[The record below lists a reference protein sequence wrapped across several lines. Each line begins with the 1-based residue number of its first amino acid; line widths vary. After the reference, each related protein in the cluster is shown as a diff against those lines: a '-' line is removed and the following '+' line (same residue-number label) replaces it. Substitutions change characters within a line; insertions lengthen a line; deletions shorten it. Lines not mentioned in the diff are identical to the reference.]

1 MTEFE
6 KVLGIFCL
14 AVVPSGWI
22 GFTAVYSHSMFVILG
37 VSFILFSPAIVLA
50 IEFIL
55 VHRQHR
61 GHPLHPTHAA
71 MLVRVWF
78 DETLIA
84 LRVFLW
90 EQAFR
95 ARSEPDNFPTVS
107 GKRPVLLIHGYMCNR
122 GFWNSWMRRLRY
134 GGVPYCAVT
143 LEPAFGS
150 IDDGIDALELAV
162 REVTLATGLAPLILA
177 HSMGGLKVRAW
188 MRKYPTEARAHHV
201 VTIASPHKGTWL
213 ARYGISRNAR
223 QVRIGSTWL
232 EDLSRSEPRSRY
244 RRFTCFYGHCDNV
257 VFPMERATLPGAD
270 NRHLEAAAHIQM
282 ALRDEVFQEV
292 MRLLDMQHVYG

>member
-1 MTEFE
+1 
-6 KVLGIFCL
+6 
-14 AVVPSGWI
+14 
-22 GFTAVYSHSMFVILG
+22 MFVILG
-37 VSFILFSPAIVLA
+37 AAFVLFSPSIVLA

-55 VHRQHR
+55 MHRQHR
-61 GHPLHPTHAA
+61 GHPVHPTRAT
-71 MLVRVWF
+71 MLMRVWF
-78 DETLIA
+78 AETLIA

-95 ARSEPDNFPTVS
+95 SRSEPDNFWALP

-162 REVTLATGLAPLILA
+162 REVMLATGLAPLIVA
-177 HSMGGLKVRAW
+177 HSMGGLTVRAW
-188 MRKYPTEARAHHV
+188 MRKYPTEDRAHHV
-201 VTIASPHKGTWL
+201 VTIASPHGGTWL

-223 QVRIGSTWL
+223 QIRIGSSWL
-232 EDLSRSEPRSRY
+232 DDLSRSEPRSRY

-257 VFPMERATLPGAD
+257 AFPMDRVILPGAD
-270 NRHLEAAAHIQM
+270 NRHVEAAAHIQM
-282 ALRDEVFQEV
+282 ALRDEVFHEV
-292 MRLLDMQHVYG
+292 IRLLDTQQVLE